1 MTDTCK
7 IQMKYGELHGVTK
20 GPENTREMGAV
31 LNGKLAS
38 AVQCCLDS
46 FTPKQIIC

>member
-7 IQMKYGELHGVTK
+7 IQMKYGELQNGVTK

-31 LNGKLAS
+31 LNGKIWMF
-38 AVQCCLDS
+38 Q
-46 FTPKQIIC
+46 